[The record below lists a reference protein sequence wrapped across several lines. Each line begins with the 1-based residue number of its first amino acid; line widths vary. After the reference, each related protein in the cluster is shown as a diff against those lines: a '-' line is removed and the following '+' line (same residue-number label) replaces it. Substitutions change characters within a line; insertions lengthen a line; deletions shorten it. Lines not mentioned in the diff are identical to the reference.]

1 MVFCLFLGIFG
12 FLIKDVVNFK
22 DFYFLSNMKSNVK
35 FKDVKGI
42 DEYLEEIEDLV
53 DFFKNP

>member
-1 MVFCLFLGIFG
+1 MGIFG
-12 FLIKDVVNFK
+12 YLIKDSVDFK
-22 DFYFLSNMKSNVK
+22 KFYFFKSLKTNVK

-53 DFFKNP
+53 DFFKNPEKY